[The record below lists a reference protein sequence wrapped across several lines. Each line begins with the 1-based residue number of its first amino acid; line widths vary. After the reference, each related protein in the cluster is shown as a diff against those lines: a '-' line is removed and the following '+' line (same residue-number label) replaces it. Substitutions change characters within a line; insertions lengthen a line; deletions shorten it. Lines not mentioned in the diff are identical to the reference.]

1 GRAPGTGRGATRPPA
16 GARSAALGL
25 SLRSPVGA
33 WPARPGTSVRR
44 PSAPAHP
51 GTVTAAAR
59 PGTVTATP
67 APGPDAGHRGRPPA
81 PDLPPRDRYRG
92 RPPALAAR
100 PGAVTA
106 APARP
111 EPPSPGPGGVSD
123 LTAATP
129 DRIPTRRP
137 ALRPL
142 PAEHP

>member
-1 GRAPGTGRGATRPPA
+1 M
-16 GARSAALGL
+16 
-25 SLRSPVGA
+25 
-33 WPARPGTSVRR
+33 RR
-44 PSAPAHP
+44 PSAPAHPGTVTAAARRRPVRRPGTVTAAARPPEPPRPGTVTAAARP

-111 EPPSPGPGGVSD
+111 EPPRPGPGGVSD